1 MKYLIKNGSIIDP
14 ARRVATVGDVL
25 IAGGKVIHVFDLAEL
40 SGERPEIDGDVE
52 VINARG
58 AVVAPGFTD
67 LRTHLREPGEEYKET
82 IASGTLAA
90 ARGGFTTVCAMP
102 DTDPVV
108 DHAAMVRQIRQ
119 IARRESH
126 VHVEVIGTLT
136 TGREGKQ
143 LAAML
148 ELAEVG
154 CIAFSDGR
162 TLHDAQ
168 LMRNALLYA
177 SQLDM
182 PVMVH
187 CDDARLSAGGLM
199 HEGAVSVRLGLPGIP
214 SAAEESVVA
223 RDIALAE
230 NTGAHLHLCGIST
243 SGSVALIRAAKERG
257 VRVTAEVTP
266 YHLTLTDRWVLGSLG
281 AVDLREAAPRETR
294 KTRRKTRSS
303 QELGL
308 RSWLDP
314 LQLTPY
320 HTSTRVCPP
329 LRGEEDV
336 EALIEGLRDGTIDA
350 IVSAHE
356 PQAQVDKECEYG
368 LATPGISGLET
379 ALGLVLTLVHRGE
392 MDIVNMVAK
401 LTEGPA
407 QVLGRSPATLRPG
420 ARADVVIFD
429 PDRSWTVDP
438 AHLCSRG
445 KNTPLVGQQLKG
457 QVMLTI
463 AGGEIVFRRDSFGK
477 QHDGH
482 PNPSRL
488 EGILSE

>member
-1 MKYLIKNGSIIDP
+1 
-14 ARRVATVGDVL
+14 
-25 IAGGKVIHVFDLAEL
+25 
-40 SGERPEIDGDVE
+40 
-52 VINARG
+52 
-58 AVVAPGFTD
+58 
-67 LRTHLREPGEEYKET
+67 
-82 IASGTLAA
+82 
-90 ARGGFTTVCAMP
+90 MP